1 MNKKKGF
8 TLIELIIVISILSVV
23 SLMLVSIFSFSI
35 NSNRKNTELV
45 NNTDAIRLL
54 SNTIE
59 KDIRKSSQ
67 FISVNKNGACHE
79 ITDLIDNENIVYCL
93 DEGKVYRNNAFL
105 IDYVKKID
113 IQNIDDEYI
122 YIKLDDSEGNH
133 YEQTVYYRKNEE

>member
-67 FISVNKNGACHE
+67 FISVNKNDACFE
-79 ITDLIDNENIVYCL
+79 ITDLIDNEKIVYCL
-93 DEGKVYRNNAFL
+93 DDGKVYRNNAFL

>member
-67 FISVNKNGACHE
+67 FISVNKNEACFE
-79 ITDLIDNENIVYCL
+79 ITDLIDNEKIVYCL
-93 DEGKVYRNNAFL
+93 DDGKVYRNSAFL

>member
-67 FISVNKNGACHE
+67 FISVNKNEACFE
-79 ITDLIDNENIVYCL
+79 ITDLIDNEKIVYCL
-93 DEGKVYRNNAFL
+93 DDGKVYRNSAFL

-133 YEQTVYYRKNEE
+133 YEQIVYYRKNEE

>member
-67 FISVNKNGACHE
+67 FISVNKNEACFE
-79 ITDLIDNENIVYCL
+79 ITDLIDNEKIVYCL
-93 DEGKVYRNNAFL
+93 DDGKVYRNSAFL

-133 YEQTVYYRKNEE
+133 YEQTMYYRKNEE

>member
-67 FISVNKNGACHE
+67 FISVNKNDTCFE
-79 ITDLIDNENIVYCL
+79 ITDLIDNEKIVYCL
-93 DEGKVYRNNAFL
+93 DDGKVYRNNAFL

>member
-1 MNKKKGF
+1 MNKKKGV

-67 FISVNKNGACHE
+67 FISVNKNDACFE
-79 ITDLIDNENIVYCL
+79 ITDLIDNEKIVYCL
-93 DEGKVYRNNAFL
+93 DDGKVYRNSAFL

-133 YEQTVYYRKNEE
+133 YEQTMYYRKNEE

>member
-23 SLMLVSIFSFSI
+23 SLMLVSICSFSI

-67 FISVNKNGACHE
+67 FISVNKKDACFE
-79 ITDLIDNENIVYCL
+79 ITDLIDNEKIVYCL
-93 DEGKVYRNNAFL
+93 DDGKVYRNSAFL

>member
-67 FISVNKNGACHE
+67 FISVNKNDACFE
-79 ITDLIDNENIVYCL
+79 ITDLIDNEKIVYCL
-93 DEGKVYRNNAFL
+93 DDGKVYRNSAFL

-133 YEQTVYYRKNEE
+133 YEQTMYYRKNEE